1 MLFFL
6 YLTMSYMNMFF
17 KMKPKFLEVTRY
29 LDKAAVQKLSL
40 NEILSKIMINYD
52 LNRTLSDQ
60 KLSKEE
66 QI

>member
-1 MLFFL
+1 
-6 YLTMSYMNMFF
+6 MFF
-17 KMKPKFLEVTRY
+17 KMKPKFLEVTRC

>member
-1 MLFFL
+1 
-6 YLTMSYMNMFF
+6 MFF